1 MQIKLLVEAGD
12 LKPGPVLSQKLGP
25 LGIPMGN
32 VIKEVNEATQ
42 GFKGMKV
49 PVELDIDPSTKDF
62 SVKVSSP
69 PVSELLKKELGIE
82 KGSGEQAMLKAANA
96 SIEQIISVAKTK
108 FPDMLSKDLKAAV
121 KTVVGSAVSLGILV
135 ENKNPKEIEED
146 IDEGKFDSEISE
158 EKTETPEEKRA
169 KLDKFFEV
177 RRAKQERDLK
187 ALEAE
192 KAAEEAA
199 EAEAKEAEATG
210 SEEEK
215 AESKGKPKEA
225 GAEKAAEGKKPSESK
240 KK

>member
-1 MQIKLLVEAGD
+1 MQIKLLVDAGD

-49 PVELDIDPSTKDF
+49 PVILDVTPSTKEF
-62 SVKVSSP
+62 TVSVSSP
-69 PVSELLKKELGIE
+69 PVSELLKKEIGIE
-82 KGSGEQAMLKAANA
+82 KGSGEQDRMKVANA
-96 SIEQIISVAKTK
+96 SIEQIISVSKTK

-121 KTVVGSAVSLGILV
+121 KTVVGSAVSLGILI
-135 ENKNPKEIEED
+135 ENKEPKEIEED
-146 IDEGKFDSEISE
+146 IDEGKYDTEISE
-158 EKTETPEEKRA
+158 EQTETPSEKRE

-177 RRAKQERDLK
+177 RKKKQERDLK
-187 ALEAE
+187 ALEAA

-199 EAEAKEAEATG
+199 AEA
-210 SEEEK
+210 EK
-215 AESKGKPKEA
+215 AEAAK
-225 GAEKAAEGKKPSESK
+225 AEGEKDAKSKEVVPEKEEAVKAPAEPK